1 MKCAWRNFIVTM
13 VNAVVDSKC
22 QYERSEIVA
31 HFESQAVLIR
41 QWADRC
47 PVACGGVV
55 HYSAE
60 NRRLLQ

>member
-31 HFESQAVLIR
+31 HFESQTVLVNEKGAMRKIMKGTDMR
-41 QWADRC
+41 EKSKED
-47 PVACGGVV
+47 
-55 HYSAE
+55 
-60 NRRLLQ
+60 

>member
-31 HFESQAVLIR
+31 HFESQTVSEHLPRLTDIKKEDKS
-41 QWADRC
+41 AD
-47 PVACGGVV
+47 
-55 HYSAE
+55 E
-60 NRRLLQ
+60 LE

>member
-31 HFESQAVLIR
+31 HFESKTV
-41 QWADRC
+41 
-47 PVACGGVV
+47 
-55 HYSAE
+55 
-60 NRRLLQ
+60 